1 MAKNFA
7 NCYNAPTAATLR
19 EQWENLILIFCALII
34 EKFAM
39 KTMREETTRMT
50 FGWNDE
56 NSSKK
61 SRFFTAAKEYCILL
75 LSKENVEIHHNISS
89 ETFGR
94 KNEAVKNVHRI

>member
-1 MAKNFA
+1 MTKNFA
-7 NCYNAPTAATLR
+7 NCYIAPTAAIWR
-19 EQWENLILIFCALII
+19 ENLILIFCALII
-34 EKFAM
+34 EKFSIE
-39 KTMREETTRMT
+39 TMREETKKMT

-75 LSKENVEIHHNISS
+75 LSKENVKIHHNISS

-94 KNEAVKNVHRI
+94 KNEAAAALA